1 MAVKNYNPQE
11 IEQKWQEIWEKEK
24 YFQVTHKDDR
34 PKYYVLEMFPYPS
47 GRIHM
52 GHVRNYSIGDVVA
65 RIKRM
70 QGYNVLHP
78 MGWDAFGLPAE
89 NAAIKHNVHPAR
101 WTYENI
107 DYMRAELKR
116 LGYSYDWSRELATC
130 DAEYYKWEQ
139 LFFLK
144 FLEKGLVYRK
154 KSPVNWCPKCQ
165 TVLANEQVEEGLC
178 WRCESVVV
186 QKELEQWFLR
196 ITDYAEELLEY
207 LPKLASGWPERVL
220 TMQRNWIGKSE
231 GMEID
236 FSVEGVD
243 ETITV
248 FTTRQDTL
256 YGATFMSLAPEHPL
270 VEKLI
275 QGTGQE
281 QAVRDFVQKVTQMDR
296 VVRSSDD
303 LEKEGVFT
311 GRYCINPVTGI
322 KMPIYV
328 ANFVLVEYGTGAV
341 MAVPAHD
348 QRDFEFA
355 RKYNLPI
362 KVVIQP
368 ENAVLEPDAMEAA
381 YTEKGYLVNSD
392 QFNGLPNEQA
402 KIKIAE
408 YLEEKGL
415 GKRTVNYR
423 LRDWNISRQRYW
435 GAPIPV
441 VYCDKCGMVPLKE
454 EDLPVVLPLDVKTR
468 PDGRSPL
475 PEYEEF
481 LHTTCP
487 RCNGPARRET
497 DTMDTFVESS
507 WYFARYSDAR
517 KSDAPFDPEA
527 LKYWLPVDQY
537 IGGIEHAILHLLYSR
552 FFVKALRD
560 LGYVEFDEPFANL
573 LTQGMVLKDGAK
585 MSKSK
590 GNVVDP
596 DEMINRYGADTVR
609 LFCLFAAP
617 PEKDMEW
624 SDSGIEGAH
633 RFLNRLWRLV
643 QELLPILSPVG
654 VAIRLDSDSLSS
666 PEKELR
672 RKEHETIYKVSRD
685 VKDKFQFNTA
695 IAAIME
701 LTNTLYSLKD
711 ELKQSGNGQK
721 LLSSAIST
729 ALVLLSPIAPHIC
742 EELWEQIG
750 YKTRL
755 AESFWPEYDEKAL
768 VKDEILIVIQVN
780 GKLRSKISVPREVE
794 EEEIKAKALAD
805 ANVQRHTQGKKIVKV
820 IVVPGKLVNIVVR

>member
-65 RIKRM
+65 RLKRM

-89 NAAIKHNVHPAR
+89 NAAIKHNVHPAK

-107 DYMRAELKR
+107 DYMRGELKR

-144 FLEKGLVYRK
+144 FLEKGLAYRK

-487 RCNGPARRET
+487 KCNGSARRET

-780 GKLRSKISVPREVE
+780 GKLRSKISVSREAT
-794 EEEIKAKALAD
+794 EEEIKEMALSD

-820 IVVPGKLVNIVVR
+820 IVVPGKLVNIVAR